1 MTDKP
6 YRIQITGG
14 RLHGQ
19 AVTVMASD
27 EWAAMA
33 AFMNTIDKALND
45 DGVLYTWPVFV
56 APGTGDLFGD
66 AVEVPTITLQEALE
80 ALAAHG

>member
-6 YRIQITGG
+6 YRIQITVG

-33 AFMNTIDKALND
+33 KLNKALD
-45 DGVLYTWPVFV
+45 DKTAVYTWPVFV
-56 APGTGDLFGD
+56 APGTGDLFGT
-66 AVEVPTITLQEALE
+66 APEVETITLQQALE
-80 ALAAHG
+80 ALKADAR